1 MVASSWLFM
10 HHVRFSCGNPAR
22 LQPVANSV
30 KICILYLDTFQ
41 GVFQEFK
48 DTNAKYKQRVRSR
61 VSNLRDA
68 KNPLLKVKVLSGQI
82 TPEKFATMP
91 TEVGHE
97 NIALTV

>member
-1 MVASSWLFM
+1 MGASSWRHL
-10 HHVRFSCGNPAR
+10 RFSGGNSAR
-22 LQPVANSV
+22 PQPLANSV
-30 KICILYLDTFQ
+30 KVCILCLDTFQ
-41 GVFQEFK
+41 GIFQEFK

-61 VSNLRDA
+61 VSNLRDV

-91 TEVGHE
+91 TEVGYE

>member
-1 MVASSWLFM
+1 M
-10 HHVRFSCGNPAR
+10 
-22 LQPVANSV
+22 QPFANSV
-30 KICILYLDTFQ
+30 KVCILYLDTFQ
-41 GVFQEFK
+41 GIFQEFK

-91 TEVGHE
+91 TEVGYE